1 MAPPEFTVA
10 ARDLD
15 AAGKSLHFVIR
26 PSWLRGALEGTDVSA
41 GNEEGALDVRVS
53 KTGNDVVLRGTLSG
67 KLVVPCARCLEP
79 ARISV
84 HEPLSALFVPAGALR
99 EASRGRGT
107 DEERPLEDADVVPF
121 DGETVVLD
129 GLVRDELLLALPI
142 VPLCSESC
150 AGIRRE
156 DSPGAAGTGASGAT
170 PIDPRLMPLL
180 SLKNKK

>member
-1 MAPPEFTVA
+1 MPSPEFSIA

-26 PSWLRGALEGTDVSA
+26 APWIRGALEGTDVSA
-41 GNEEGALDVRVS
+41 TDKDGTLEVRLS
-53 KTGNDVVLRGTLSG
+53 KTGNDVVVRGTISG
-67 KLVVPCARCLEP
+67 EVIVPCARCLEP
-79 ARISV
+79 ARVSV
-84 HEPLSALFVPAGALR
+84 REPLSALFVPAGALR
-99 EASRGRGT
+99 EGSRSRGE
-107 DEERPLEDADVVPF
+107 DEEGIPDEADVVPF

-150 AGIRRE
+150 AGIRPEHSARAR
-156 DSPGAAGTGASGAT
+156 PAGEA